1 MYLTYEEYRQLGG
14 LITCEVAF
22 NSVALRAEGIINN
35 ATMNRLKYM
44 AETPESVKLLEYD
57 LINYLNETRPNTVQ
71 ITSESQGAGSTSES
85 VSYQVINNDEHNA
98 KISAMLTDYLLSE
111 TNDNGVP
118 LLYRGV

>member
-98 KISAMLTDYLLSE
+98 KIFAMLTDYLLSE
-111 TNDNGVP
+111 TDDNGVP